1 MTDLEKELREFL
13 AREKRSAD
21 EYHPDGEWD
30 DGYFSGHSFA
40 FERVIEWL
48 DGDR

>member
-13 AREKRSAD
+13 VREKESAD
-21 EYHPDGEWD
+21 QYWPSDCCGGSYHDGM
-30 DGYFSGHSFA
+30 SSA
-40 FERVIEWL
+40 FTRVIEWL

>member
-13 AREKRSAD
+13 AKEAESARGYYASHECD
-21 EYHPDGEWD
+21 AAYYDGKVV
-30 DGYFSGHSFA
+30 A

-48 DGDR
+48 DGER

>member
-13 AREKRSAD
+13 KKEMQEAR
-21 EYHPDGEWD
+21 
-30 DGYFSGHSFA
+30 GYFASHECDAAYYEGKSVA